1 MTLPHEITL
10 SSGRSADVPLCL
22 KEIEAADSKDPAPQ
36 SAVFEPTTSVT
47 LATAWTAKQNGSL
60 AVLKAKRLEVA
71 RAQKQPAF
79 VIFPDGVLIEMAL
92 RRPQTSEE
100 LLQIPGVGQAK
111 AARYGAIFLA
121 VIANHSSNS

>member
-1 MTLPHEITL
+1 L
-10 SSGRSADVPLCL
+10 
-22 KEIEAADSKDPAPQ
+22 
-36 SAVFEPTTSVT
+36 
-47 LATAWTAKQNGSL
+47 L